1 MPAPWPIDGS
11 PGAILFVR
19 TLRTF
24 GAGVAVAIVLAAT
37 ACGGGGGASTT
48 TASSAEQ
55 WAGGVCTAFVDWQ
68 TSLTHITSELKGGG
82 VPSSSDLRQAGRQFD
97 DATTTLTRSLKQLGK
112 PDTAGGEA
120 AKKNLDTL
128 ATELSDGKDKIE
140 EALKSTSSAAEALG
154 AITTVSATVATM
166 GHNVTATVDDMKQL
180 DPKGELEQAFH
191 QAAACSP
198 LFD

>member
-1 MPAPWPIDGS
+1 M
-11 PGAILFVR
+11 
-19 TLRTF
+19 
-24 GAGVAVAIVLAAT
+24 AVAIVLAAT
-37 ACGGGGGASTT
+37 ACGGSGGGASTT
-48 TASSAEQ
+48 TTSSAEQ
-55 WAGGVCTAFVDWQ
+55 WAGGVCSAFVAWQ

-82 VPSSSDLRQAGRQFD
+82 VPSSSDLRQAGRQLED
-97 DATTTLTRSLKQLGK
+97 STTTLTRSLKQLGK

-128 ATELSDGKDKIE
+128 ATELSDGKSKIE
-140 EALKSTSSAAEALG
+140 ETLKSTSSAAEALG
-154 AITTVSATVATM
+154 AISTVSATVATM
-166 GHNVTATVDDMKQL
+166 GHDVTATVDDMKQL